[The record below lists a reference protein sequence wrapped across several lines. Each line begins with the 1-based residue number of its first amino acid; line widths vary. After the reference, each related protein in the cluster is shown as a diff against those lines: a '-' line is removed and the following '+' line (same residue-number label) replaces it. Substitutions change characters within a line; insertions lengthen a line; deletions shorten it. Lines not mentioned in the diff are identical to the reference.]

1 MMRLT
6 VVNDNNLNIMEDDY
20 QKDIDREEGSEQEF
34 KSVFDK
40 ARESVSSALDPILNR
55 KVGKNTKI
63 SWGLILLMAVGV
75 YAAVMIVR
83 CLAFFF

>member
-6 VVNDNNLNIMEDDY
+6 DVNDSNLKIMEDDY

-34 KSVFDK
+34 KSIFDK

-55 KVGKNTKI
+55 KVGNNSKI

-75 YAAVMIVR
+75 YAAVMLVH